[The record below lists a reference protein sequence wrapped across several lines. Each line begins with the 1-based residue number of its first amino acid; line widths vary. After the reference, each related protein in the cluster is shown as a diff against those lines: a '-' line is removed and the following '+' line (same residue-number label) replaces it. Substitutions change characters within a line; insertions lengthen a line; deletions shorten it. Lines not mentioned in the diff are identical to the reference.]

1 MEAFDRLL
9 RESLLICALLCLPV
23 LLIATIVGTVVALLQ
38 AATQVQE
45 QTLSLL
51 PKLLA
56 VGVTLALFGGFGMH
70 LCAGLFA
77 DAVSQLTEIVHGV

>member
-1 MEAFDRLL
+1 MDAFDGLL
-9 RESLLICALLCLPV
+9 RHALFVTGMLCVPV
-23 LLIATIVGTVVALLQ
+23 LVIATAVGTLVAIVQ

-56 VGVTLALFGGFGMH
+56 VGLAVAIFGAAGLQ
-70 LCAGLFA
+70 LCAGLFTEA
-77 DAVSQLTEIVHGV
+77 LRALPEIVRAL

>member
-1 MEAFDRLL
+1 MDAFDGLL
-9 RESLLICALLCLPV
+9 RETLAVTAVLCVPV
-23 LLIATIVGTVVALLQ
+23 LCIATAAGTFVAVLQ

-56 VGVTLALFGGFGMH
+56 VGLAVALFGAFGMH
-70 LCAGLFA
+70 LCAGLFSEA
-77 DAVSQLTEIVHGV
+77 LRDLPYIVRAP